1 MNDLRFIGGY
11 TDKGAV
17 ELPPTM
23 TFRRMFHLG
32 LKTWP
37 FMRPMLKHLLVLLA
51 LLFSGGLTF
60 LVGAFF
66 GTDLFYNKVL
76 IGEKLQPI
84 QATVLFLG
92 EEYVTTDPLKLGKKS
107 TTESTPDDKNNSK
120 SADVEPELTKAQRKT
135 VRNRFLVWSAIGGVL
150 IAVFGAAAWY
160 YSTWVWQSINQNLR
174 VAMVER
180 AESLSLRFHNDSRV
194 GDAIFRVYQDSAM
207 IINLL
212 EQGVIAPL
220 RALYGIL
227 LGLAFATAFDP
238 WIALIIVLVGVPIGW
253 LAVASTPRIRR
264 RALANRIANSNLTS
278 RLQEAFAAIKVVKA
292 NRAEARIF
300 DRFDQDSI
308 RALNAAYFLR
318 LDMVLLVLAVA
329 LLGGGMFI
337 AIEYITVSWVIDGR
351 ETFLGALV
359 AAFIGFVVWNV
370 GAVRIVTER
379 MEGLA
384 FSARRLLEVW
394 MRMQDLFIALE
405 RAFYL
410 LDQEPEVVDPVD
422 PVRFPSPI
430 GRVTWRGIQFAYET
444 GKPVLRDIDLDADAG
459 TVTAIVGATG
469 TGKSTL
475 MTLLLRLYDPEAGSI
490 AINGVDLKGMA
501 IDDIR
506 ANVTVALQKNV
517 LFADTVAN
525 NISLGTPGA
534 QRADIEAAAR
544 IACAD
549 TFIETMPKGYDTE
562 LGERGGKLSS
572 GQRQRLSIARAV
584 VRDTPILIL
593 DEPTASLDA
602 RTEQQV
608 LKNLADWGRGRV
620 IFVITHRLS
629 TIRNADQI
637 ALIDGG
643 RIVERGAHD
652 ALMAIPDGRYRAFV
666 GAETEEQTGSRT
678 GSQSGREDE

>member
-1 MNDLRFIGGY
+1 MSDLRFIGGY
-11 TDKGAV
+11 TDKGSV
-17 ELPPTM
+17 EAPPTM
-23 TFRRMFHLG
+23 TFRRMFQLG

-51 LLFSGGLTF
+51 LAFSGGLTA

-84 QATVLFLG
+84 QAIVLFVG
-92 EEYVTTDPLKLGKKS
+92 DEYVTTDPQKLGKETS
-107 TTESTPDDKNNSK
+107 EQPTPDDTQESD
-120 SADVEPELTKAQRKT
+120 SPEVEPELTEAQRKT
-135 VRNRFLVWSAIGGVL
+135 VRNRFLIWTVIGGV
-150 IAVFGAAAWY
+150 FGAIFGMAAWY
-160 YSTWVWQSINQNLR
+160 YSTWIWQSINQNLR

-180 AESLSLRFHNDSRV
+180 AESLSLRFHNESRV

-220 RALYGIL
+220 MVLYGIL
-227 LGLAFATAFDP
+227 LGLAFAAAFDP
-238 WIALIIVLVGVPIGW
+238 RLVFIVVIVAVPIGW
-253 LAVASTPRIRR
+253 LTVVSTPRIRR

-300 DRFDQDSI
+300 DRFDRDSI
-308 RALNAAYFLR
+308 RALDAAYFLR
-318 LDMVLLVLAVA
+318 LDMVLLILAVA
-329 LLGGGMFI
+329 LLGGGTFI
-337 AIEYITVSWVIDGR
+337 VIEYIIVSWVIDGR

-370 GAVRIVTER
+370 GAVRIATDR
-379 MEGLA
+379 IEGLVG
-384 FSARRLLEVW
+384 SARRLLEVW
-394 MRMQDLFIALE
+394 MRMQDLFLALE

-410 LDQEPEVVDPVD
+410 LDQEPEVVDPDD

-430 GRVTWRGIQFAYET
+430 ERVSWRGIQFAYEAD
-444 GKPVLRDIDLDADAG
+444 KRVLRDIDLTAEAG
-459 TVTAIVGATG
+459 TVTAIIGATG

-475 MTLLLRLYDPEAGSI
+475 MTLLLRLYDPDAGSI
-490 AINGVDLKGMA
+490 AINGVDLKDMA
-501 IDDIR
+501 VDDIR
-506 ANVTVALQKNV
+506 ANVTVALQKNI

-525 NISLGTPGA
+525 NISFGTPGTR
-534 QRADIEAAAR
+534 RADIETAAR
-544 IACAD
+544 IARAD
-549 TFIETMPKGYDTE
+549 AFIEAMPKGYDTE

-608 LKNLADWGRGRV
+608 LANLADWGRGRV

-637 ALIDGG
+637 ALIEAG
-643 RIVERGAHD
+643 RIVERGTHD
-652 ALMAIPDGRYRAFV
+652 ALMATPEGRYRAFV
-666 GAETEEQTGSRT
+666 GAESLDQSRP
-678 GSQSGREDE
+678 EDE

>member
-11 TDKGAV
+11 TDQGAV

-32 LKTWP
+32 IKTWP

-51 LLFSGGLTF
+51 LAFSGGLTGV
-60 LVGAFF
+60 VGAFV

-92 EEYVTTDPLKLGKKS
+92 EEYVTTDPLKLGKKTS
-107 TTESTPDDKNNSK
+107 KEPSADDKQDSE
-120 SADVEPELTKAQRKT
+120 SADVDPELTHAQRKT
-135 VRNRFLVWSAIGGVL
+135 VRNRILIWGAIAGVVGA
-150 IAVFGAAAWY
+150 IVGAAAWY
-160 YSTWVWQSINQNLR
+160 YSLWVWQSINQNLR

-220 RALYGIL
+220 WTLYGIL
-227 LGLAFATAFDP
+227 LGVAFVAAFDP
-238 WIALIIVLVGVPIGW
+238 WLALMVVIVGVPIGW
-253 LAVASTPRIRR
+253 LTVASTPRIRR

-300 DRFDQDSI
+300 DRFHRDST
-308 RALNAAYFLR
+308 RALDAAYFLR
-318 LDMVLLVLAVA
+318 LDMALLILAVA

-337 AIEYITVSWVIDGR
+337 FAEYIIVSWVIDGR

-370 GAVRIVTER
+370 GAVRIATER
-379 MEGLA
+379 TEGLVG
-384 FSARRLLEVW
+384 SSRHLLGVW
-394 MRMQDLFIALE
+394 MRMQDLFLALE

-410 LDQEPEVVDPVD
+410 LDQEPEVVDPDD

-430 GRVTWRGIQFAYET
+430 GRVSWHGIQFAYET
-444 GKPVLRDIDLDADAG
+444 DKPVLRDIDLDANAG

-475 MTLLLRLYDPEAGSI
+475 MTLLLRLYDPGAGSI
-490 AINGVDLKGMA
+490 AINGVDLKDMA

-506 ANVTVALQKNV
+506 ANVTVALQKNI

-525 NISLGTPGA
+525 NIRFGTPGA
-534 QRADIEAAAR
+534 RRADIETAAR

-549 TFIETMPKGYDTE
+549 AFIETMPNGYDTE

-572 GQRQRLSIARAV
+572 GQRQRLSIARAI

-608 LKNLADWGRGRV
+608 LANLADWGRGRV

-652 ALMAIPDGRYRAFV
+652 TLMAVPDGRYRAFV
-666 GAETEEQTGSRT
+666 GAETEEPSV
-678 GSQSGREDE
+678 SHSGREDE